1 MKTLLAIVAIVVAAL
16 LAANWLQDRER
27 AAADADQAAETE
39 RTGIAAASDHGLYDC
54 SCDYLTDTD
63 LTGQER
69 VRVCA
74 ADGDEAV
81 QRGRGCAVRHS
92 PGTVSKCTCVLWA
105 RTDCSLGDC
114 RSNR

>member
-1 MKTLLAIVAIVVAAL
+1 MKTLLAVVAIVVAAL
-16 LAANWLQDRER
+16 LAANWLQSRDR

-39 RTGIAAASDHGLYDC
+39 RTGIEAASDRGLYDC

-63 LTGQER
+63 LTGEER

-74 ADGDEAV
+74 EDAAEAV

-92 PGTVSKCTCVLWA
+92 PGTVSKCTCVLFGKY
-105 RTDCSLGDC
+105 DCADGDC